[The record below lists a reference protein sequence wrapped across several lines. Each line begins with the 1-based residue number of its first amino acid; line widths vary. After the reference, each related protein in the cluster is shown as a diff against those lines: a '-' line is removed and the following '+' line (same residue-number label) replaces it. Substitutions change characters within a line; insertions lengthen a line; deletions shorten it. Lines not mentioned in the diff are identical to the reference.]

1 MTDRSRAYKDMTFYE
16 AKLSMQVSKLANSEA
31 ANANKDKQLSADE
44 EIQKRM
50 ESAEKHAKTGSK
62 SASNSARIKSI
73 KTNKKEAIAQERK
86 ERAVGSNPDNDP
98 KTPPNNVQPMK
109 RQEDFSH
116 PDIPDDI
123 YGDED

>member
-1 MTDRSRAYKDMTFYE
+1 MTFYE

-50 ESAEKHAKTGSK
+50 ESAEKRAKTGSI
-62 SASNSARIKSI
+62 STSNSARIKSI
-73 KTNKKEAIAQERK
+73 KSNKKEAIAQERK
-86 ERAVGSNPDNDP
+86 ERAVGSIPDNGT
-98 KTPPNNVQPMK
+98 KAPPNNVQPMK

>member
-1 MTDRSRAYKDMTFYE
+1 MPI
-16 AKLSMQVSKLANSEA
+16 
-31 ANANKDKQLSADE
+31 KDKQLSADE

-50 ESAEKHAKTGSK
+50 
-62 SASNSARIKSI
+62 
-73 KTNKKEAIAQERK
+73 